1 MSGMRTDNSQEMTVI
16 SKNTMIDGNVRSFA
30 DMKID
35 GNIKG
40 NVETTKNITING
52 KVVGDLTCD
61 NISMKNSAV
70 QGNVRLKGQAVMAND
85 SMLIGDLSSQ
95 VAQLNGK
102 IKGNIEISGKIMLDR
117 DSVIIGDIK
126 AGSIAISDG
135 AVINGFVTT
144 TYLSKD
150 ESANIF
156 PENIALGD

>member
-1 MSGMRTDNSQEMTVI
+1 MDFKDEFDFISEKAKQLTDTGIRKADEVIGI
-16 SKNTMIDGNVRSFA
+16 SKLKLRCI
-30 DMKID
+30 KID
-35 GNIKG
+35 ALIKAKYTELG
-40 NVETTKNITING
+40 RTMYGMVKNDSSDADRI
-52 KVVGDLTCD
+52 
-61 NISMKNSAV
+61 A
-70 QGNVRLKGQAVMAND
+70 QAVMD
-85 SMLIGDLSSQ
+85 IDHLYKKM
-95 VAQLNGK
+95 AQCNGK

>member
-1 MSGMRTDNSQEMTVI
+1 
-16 SKNTMIDGNVRSFA
+16 
-30 DMKID
+30 
-35 GNIKG
+35 
-40 NVETTKNITING
+40 
-52 KVVGDLTCD
+52 
-61 NISMKNSAV
+61 
-70 QGNVRLKGQAVMAND
+70 MAND

-150 ESANIF
+150 ESGG
-156 PENIALGD
+156 GDQHLPACPGGDYLPVGHPAEDP